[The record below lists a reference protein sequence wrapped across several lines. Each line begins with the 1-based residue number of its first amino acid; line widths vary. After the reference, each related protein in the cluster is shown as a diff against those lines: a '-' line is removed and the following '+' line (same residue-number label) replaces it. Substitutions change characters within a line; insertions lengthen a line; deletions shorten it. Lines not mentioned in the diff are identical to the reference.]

1 MNGRDDDN
9 EYDPAEEERHIA
21 DMDAADYAELVAL
34 YGDTDEPADT
44 GEDEPTN
51 EEWYQE
57 LNSGYMRDIGAR
69 R

>member
-1 MNGRDDDN
+1 MNGHSTDDFDPTLEEYERDTQDTT
-9 EYDPAEEERHIA
+9 
-21 DMDAADYAELVAL
+21 DYAELVAL

-44 GEDEPTN
+44 DDDEPTD

-57 LNSGYMRDIGAR
+57 LTQGYYRDIGAR